1 VGTRETT
8 YVKNLKATG
17 EWGIMPEK
25 YIGRT
30 VEIIYEGKDGQ
41 ITQRLIRVRRI
52 QDDKVVAYDIQKR
65 APRLFE
71 IARILATRLV
81 TRNAS

>member
-1 VGTRETT
+1 
-8 YVKNLKATG
+8 
-17 EWGIMPEK
+17 MPEK
-25 YIGRT
+25 YIGKI

-41 ITQRLIRVRRI
+41 ITQRVIRVRTIREK
-52 QDDKVVAYDIQKR
+52 KVVAYDIQKR

-71 IARILATRLV
+71 IARILAARPV

>member
-1 VGTRETT
+1 
-8 YVKNLKATG
+8 
-17 EWGIMPEK
+17 MPEK
-25 YIGRT
+25 YIGRI

-41 ITQRLIRVRRI
+41 ITQRVIRVRSI
-52 QDDKVVAYDIQKR
+52 QDEKVVAYDIQKR

-71 IARILATRLV
+71 ISRILAARPV

>member
-1 VGTRETT
+1 VE
-8 YVKNLKATG
+8 
-17 EWGIMPEK
+17 IMPEK
-25 YIGRT
+25 YIGRI

-41 ITQRLIRVRRI
+41 ITKRAIRVQRI
-52 QDDKVVAYDIQKR
+52 QNNKVAAYDIQKR

-71 IARILATRLV
+71 IARILAAHPV

>member
-1 VGTRETT
+1 
-8 YVKNLKATG
+8 
-17 EWGIMPEK
+17 MPEK
-25 YIGRT
+25 YIGRI

-41 ITQRLIRVRRI
+41 ITQRIIRIRRI
-52 QDDKVVAYDIQKR
+52 HNNKVAAYDIQKR

-71 IARILATRLV
+71 ITRILATRLV